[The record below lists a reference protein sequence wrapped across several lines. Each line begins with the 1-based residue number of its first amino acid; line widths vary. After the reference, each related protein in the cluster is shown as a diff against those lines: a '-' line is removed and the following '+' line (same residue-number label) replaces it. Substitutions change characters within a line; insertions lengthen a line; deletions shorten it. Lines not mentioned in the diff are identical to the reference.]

1 MEEVTVFDHPVSIAG
16 PVCWQNLEQFAREQL
31 QGFIQRLLEEEVAAL
46 LGRQKSERRAVGTP
60 PAVPGEGAATAGE
73 EGAAP
78 PAPVYRNGY
87 GKPRRLATSSG
98 TLTLR
103 RPRVRGLA
111 ERFESR
117 ILPLFQ
123 RRTEAVGKLL
133 PELYLH
139 GLSTGDFDLALRGLL
154 GEGAPLS
161 PSSILR
167 LKASWQQEYEAWKG
181 RSLAEEPV
189 VYLWVDGIY
198 VKAGLEKEKA
208 ALLVAIGA
216 LADGRKVV
224 LAVEP
229 GQRESTESWGAIL
242 RKLKAQGLGCP
253 RLVIGDGNL
262 GIWGALAN
270 VFPEAAEQR
279 CWNHR
284 QVNILDKIGK
294 KQQPTAKVWLRQ
306 VMYAETRERA
316 VELKGKFQTWCQKSG
331 CADAG
336 RLLDEDWDRLV
347 AYYDFPLEHWK
358 HLRTT
363 NPVESPFA
371 AVRLRT
377 TAAKRYKRA
386 DHATAVIWKTL
397 LIAEQRFR
405 RVDAPE
411 KMPLVAA
418 GITYRNGQRTHCLQ
432 ELMREVR
439 EVAA

>member
-1 MEEVTVFDHPVSIAG
+1 
-16 PVCWQNLEQFAREQL
+16 
-31 QGFIQRLLEEEVAAL
+31 
-46 LGRQKSERRAVGTP
+46 
-60 PAVPGEGAATAGE
+60 
-73 EGAAP
+73 
-78 PAPVYRNGY
+78 
-87 GKPRRLATSSG
+87 LATPGG
-98 TLTLR
+98 TVTLR
-103 RPRVRGLA
+103 RPRVRGLQ

-123 RRTEAVGKLL
+123 RRTETIGKLL

-167 LKASWQQEYEAWKG
+167 LKAGWQQEYEAWKG
-181 RSLAEEPV
+181 RSLAETPV

-224 LAVEP
+224 LAVEA
-229 GQRESTESWGAIL
+229 GQRESTESWAGVL
-242 RKLKAQGLGCP
+242 RKLKAQGLCCP

-270 VFPEAAEQR
+270 IFPEAGEQR

-284 QVNILDKIGK
+284 IVNVLDKISK

-306 VMYAETRERA
+306 LMYAETREQA
-316 VELKGKFQTWCQKSG
+316 GELKGKFQSWCRKTG
-331 CADAG
+331 CAEAG
-336 RLLDEDWDRLV
+336 QLLDTDWDRLV

-377 TAAKRYKRA
+377 TAAKRYKKA
-386 DHATAVIWKTL
+386 ENATAVIWKTL

-418 GITYRNGQRTHCLQ
+418 GIGFQNGQRTHSSQ
-432 ELMREVR
+432 ELLREAQ

>member
-1 MEEVTVFDHPVSIAG
+1 MKEVTVFDNRVSIAG
-16 PVCWQNLEQFAREQL
+16 TVCWQNLEQFAREQV
-31 QGFIQRLLEEEVAAL
+31 QHFIQHLLEEEVAAL
-46 LGRQKSERRAVGTP
+46 LGRQKSQRREAGNPAAAP
-60 PAVPGEGAATAGE
+60 PEGAE
-73 EGAAP
+73 EPP

-87 GKPRRLATSSG
+87 GKPRQLATPSG

-117 ILPLFQ
+117 ILPLFK

-161 PSSILR
+161 PSSIQR
-167 LKASWQQEYEAWKG
+167 LKAGWQQEYEAWKSRPLEDG
-181 RSLAEEPV
+181 QV

-208 ALLVAIGA
+208 ALLVIIGA

-224 LAVEP
+224 LAVEA
-229 GQRESTESWGAIL
+229 GHRESTESWSSIL
-242 RKLKAQGLGCP
+242 RKLKERGMSCP

-270 VFPEAAEQR
+270 VFPAAGEQR

-284 QVNILDKIGK
+284 VVNVLDRIGK
-294 KQQPTAKVWLRQ
+294 KQQPAAKVWLRQ
-306 VMYAETRERA
+306 VMYAETREHA
-316 VELKGKFQTWCQKSG
+316 TELKGKFQRWCARMS
-331 CADAG
+331 CRDAG
-336 RLLDEDWDRLV
+336 LLLDNDWDRMV
-347 AYYDFPLEHWK
+347 TYYDFPEAHWK

-377 TAAKRYKRA
+377 TAAKRYKKVEN
-386 DHATAVIWKTL
+386 ATAVIWKTL

-405 RVDAPE
+405 KVDAPE
-411 KMPLVAA
+411 LMPLVAA
-418 GITYRNGQRTHCLQ
+418 GIGYRNGKRTRCLPEMMRELHGEQ
-432 ELMREVR
+432 ELR